1 MSQYNFTGN
10 FNYSETPSAINY
22 IDNTTIVGANPS
34 SGVPLSSVTDCAN
47 PSIYVSTDG
56 YCSPSTMY
64 RSCTI
69 NNQAGTCIPTLSQN
83 NDHCIFTCVKDIT
96 PPISNNSHVVSRLN
110 HYWNTT
116 PEVASISDVDMS
128 DNYWTIAPSQP
139 LDICGPMC
147 QDTNPSCLQPTGNPT
162 QFCDPNLYTFHTE
175 CCVCNPDKWD
185 RNHKFI
191 GTTSST
197 PGYPIHNSYDINANI
212 PSDLQNDIGT
222 TLEFKRIEQ
231 GKKRPFTN
239 NSDHLCYVPVSPSNN
254 IYSYNDNTNMDE
266 YAFYIP
272 MYATNMD
279 SRINHSI
286 GTIDNPDPNRFFP
299 SNTDSILGKTGY
311 YEQCLYGNINN
322 DVCPSSCQ
330 PDMSFNTTSNPSYP
344 ICNRCPPGEGLA
356 FPDAISCSSCDEINQ
371 LEHPRGYG
379 CAPCPSGQYYHSNEC
394 HPCDQN
400 NHKII
405 TACENR
411 GTQQCPSPEIRRDNE
426 DKELFYNRCLSDPT
440 RCQIK
445 EYCSEYTPSSDTI
458 SSSQLAT
465 PSKYIFYDVP
475 GNLDNSHQLMRFTHT
490 INEYLD
496 NIHELSQIDTRY
508 NLYMNEVCKTIN
520 NRDHCNNSVPECK
533 WYPTNE
539 CLLDLPTASPS
550 NIKIPMA
557 LPKSMNDVSIFNQ
570 QNQFATPSQSGNT
583 QCTQLIDDASAGQTE
598 TYHEHQ
604 FWTPDYAR
612 IYPGDSSCSNVS
624 DIQIPNIYTNLPVN
638 MYSSRS
644 IPEENCLH
652 YGCVSED
659 KYIQASLYDHIYP
672 LCQQLVDA
680 SSYYNHYFVYHI
692 PNINDR
698 TSQYNPLN
706 TQEKDYYSNYTPD
719 KSINNMYANPSHY
732 GCLLSV

>member
-22 IDNTTIVGANPS
+22 INNTTIVGASPPS
-34 SGVPLSSVTDCAN
+34 GEPLSSVTDCVN
-47 PSIYVSTDG
+47 PSVYVSTDG

-64 RSCTI
+64 RSCNV
-69 NNQAGTCIPTLSQN
+69 NNHTGTCIPTRSQN
-83 NDHCIFTCVKDIT
+83 NDYCIYTCVKDIS
-96 PPISNNSHVVSRLN
+96 PPIQNNSHVVSRLN

-147 QDTNPSCLQPTGNPT
+147 QDTNPSCLQPTGSPT
-162 QFCDPNLYTFHTE
+162 QFCDPSLYTFHTE
-175 CCVCNPDKWD
+175 CCVCNPNKWD
-185 RNHKFI
+185 RSHKFI

-197 PGYPIHNSYDINANI
+197 PGYPINNSYDINANI
-212 PSDLQNDIGT
+212 PFNLQNNVGT

-231 GKKRPFTN
+231 GKKRPFTT
-239 NSDHLCYVPVSPSNN
+239 NSDHLCYVPVSPTND

-272 MYATNMD
+272 MYATNMVN
-279 SRINHSI
+279 RINGSI
-286 GTIDNPDPNRFFP
+286 RYINNPDTNRFFT
-299 SNTDSILGKTGY
+299 SNTDSILRKTGY

-322 DVCPSSCQ
+322 GVCPSSCK
-330 PDMSFNTTSNPSYP
+330 PDMTFDTTSNPSYP
-344 ICNRCPPGEGLA
+344 ICNRCPSGQGLP
-356 FPDAISCSSCDEINQ
+356 FSDYTSCISCDEINQ

-379 CAPCPSGQYYHSNEC
+379 CTPCPSDQYYHSNAC
-394 HPCDQN
+394 HQCDQTD
-400 NHKII
+400 HKII
-405 TACENR
+405 TTCENR
-411 GTQQCPSPEIRRDNE
+411 GTQQCPSPEIRIDNG
-426 DKELFYNRCLSDPT
+426 DKKDKKLFYKRCLSDPT
-440 RCQIK
+440 RCKIK
-445 EYCSEYTPSSDTI
+445 EYCSEYIDTS
-458 SSSQLAT
+458 SSSQIAT
-465 PSKYIFYDVP
+465 PSKYIYRSE
-475 GNLDNSHQLMRFTHT
+475 LANSSTSIIQYLND
-490 INEYLD
+490 IN
-496 NIHELSQIDTRY
+496 ELSQIDTRY

-520 NRDHCNNSVPECK
+520 NRDHCNNSVPECN
-533 WYPTNE
+533 WYPTDE

-557 LPKSMNDVSIFNQ
+557 LPKSMNKVSIFNQ

-583 QCTQLIDDASAGQTE
+583 RCTQRVDGASAGQTV
-598 TYHEHQ
+598 TYDEDQ
-604 FWTPDYAR
+604 FWTLPYAP
-612 IYPGDSSCSNVS
+612 IYPGDSSCPNVS

-692 PNINDR
+692 PSIQDTRTPNSNTIN
-698 TSQYNPLN
+698 L
-706 TQEKDYYSNYTPD
+706 DYYSHYTPD
-719 KSINNMYANPSHY
+719 KSINDIYANPSNY

>member
-1 MSQYNFTGN
+1 MSHSQFTFTGN
-10 FNYSETPSAINY
+10 VNYSEIPSAINY
-22 IDNTTIVGANPS
+22 INNTTITGASPPTGEPIPS
-34 SGVPLSSVTDCAN
+34 VNDCAN
-47 PSIYVSTDG
+47 PSVYVSTDG
-56 YCSPSTMY
+56 YCSPSTIY

-69 NNQAGTCIPTLSQN
+69 NNQTGTCIPTHSQN
-83 NDHCIFTCVKDIT
+83 NDHCIYTCVKDIT
-96 PPISNNSHVVSRLN
+96 PPIPNNSHVVSRLN

-116 PEVASISDVDMS
+116 SEVASISDVDVS

-147 QDTNPSCLQPTGNPT
+147 QDTNPSCLQPTGSPT
-162 QFCDPNLYTFHTE
+162 QFCDPALYTFHTE
-175 CCVCNPDKWD
+175 CCVCNPAKWD
-185 RNHKFI
+185 RDHKFI

-197 PGYPIHNSYDINANI
+197 PGFPIHNQYSINKQI
-212 PSDLQNDIGT
+212 PPNLHNDLGT

-231 GKKRPFTN
+231 GKKRPFTS
-239 NSDHLCYVPVSPSNN
+239 NSDHLCYVPVSPSKN

-272 MYATNMD
+272 MYATNID

-286 GTIDNPDPNRFFP
+286 GTIDNPDSNRFFR

-322 DVCPSSCQ
+322 NVCPSSCN
-330 PDMSFNTTSNPSYP
+330 PEMIFDTTSNPSYP
-344 ICNRCPPGEGLA
+344 ICNRCPSGEGLP
-356 FPDAISCSSCDEINQ
+356 FPDSTSCISCDEINQ
-371 LEHPRGYG
+371 LTHPRGYG
-379 CAPCPSGQYYHSNEC
+379 CAPCPSGQYYHSNAC
-394 HPCDQN
+394 HQCNQTD
-400 NHKII
+400 HKII
-405 TACENR
+405 TTCENR
-411 GTQQCPSPEIRRDNE
+411 GTQQCPTPEIMRDNE
-426 DKELFYNRCLSDPT
+426 TKEIFYNRCLSDPT
-440 RCQIK
+440 RCQVK
-445 EYCSEYTPSSDTI
+445 EYCSEYTNTAH
-458 SSSQLAT
+458 SSQIAT
-465 PSKYIFYDVP
+465 PSKYIYRSEIA
-475 GNLDNSHQLMRFTHT
+475 NSAST
-490 INEYLD
+490 ITQYIND
-496 NIHELSQIDTRY
+496 INELSQIDTRY

-557 LPKSMNDVSIFNQ
+557 LPKSMNNVSIFNQ

-583 QCTQLIDDASAGQTE
+583 RCTQRVDGASAGQTE
-598 TYHEHQ
+598 SYDEHQ
-604 FWTPDYAR
+604 FWTQPYAP
-612 IYPGDSSCSNVS
+612 IYSGDSSCPNVS
-624 DIQIPNIYTNLPVN
+624 DIQIPNKYTNLPVN
-638 MYSSRS
+638 MYSSKSRTA
-644 IPEENCLH
+644 ENCLH

-692 PNINDR
+692 PSIVDTR
-698 TSQYNPLN
+698 TL
-706 TQEKDYYSNYTPD
+706 TSNYTPD
-719 KSINNMYANPSHY
+719 KSINDMYANPSHY